1 MDGPAM
7 TTTNAP
13 VVRINQEYP
22 FQTTFNIKHFIL
34 DICHTKNI
42 TQGQLEFS
50 FIDEKKMTALNKK
63 HLQHDNPRAT
73 LSFNLGSTQIPDAD
87 IYICI
92 PVAEQNAPQFKTTF
106 EEELKLLIIHT
117 LLHTIGY
124 KDYTPEE
131 KKEMDTEQTRL
142 LNILSKHKK

>member
-1 MDGPAM
+1 M
-7 TTTNAP
+7 
-13 VVRINQEYP
+13 
-22 FQTTFNIKHFIL
+22 NIKHFIL
-34 DICHTKNI
+34 DICHKKNI

-63 HLQHDNPRAT
+63 HLQHDNPTDT

-142 LNILSKHKK
+142 LNLLSKHTK